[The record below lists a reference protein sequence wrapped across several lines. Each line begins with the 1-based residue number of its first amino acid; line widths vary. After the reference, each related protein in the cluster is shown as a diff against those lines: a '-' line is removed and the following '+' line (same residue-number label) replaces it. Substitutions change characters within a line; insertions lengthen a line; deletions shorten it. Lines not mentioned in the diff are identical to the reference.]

1 MHTLFGEAG
10 SANLVV
16 RHDEIVH
23 GVAFDVFGCVRR
35 YAVGVGMPP
44 ARRPVEAVKQ
54 VSGDESLPDAF
65 QGQSFDLVVDVAVGQ
80 VERRFAPPV
89 RSCRQPYP
97 NAGVLPYEIA
107 VGYDPVLAV
116 YFAPVQQAVFRP
128 SPEVAFVD
136 ERAVTVQQGESR
148 SHFTVRIA
156 VLGRD
161 LDIVQHRI
169 PGVLYDDSVG
179 EIAVAE
185 MRPPHQQVPCL
196 EHPRM
201 VISGVLVGRI
211 EFDRRTVAFFTATS
225 ERSQTVTVSI
235 FVARLK

>member
-1 MHTLFGEAG
+1 
-10 SANLVV
+10 
-16 RHDEIVH
+16 
-23 GVAFDVFGCVRR
+23 
-35 YAVGVGMPP
+35 MPP
-44 ARRPVEAVKQ
+44 ARSPVEAVKQ

-89 RSCRQPYP
+89 RPVGQPYP
-97 NAGVLPYEIA
+97 YPGILPYEIT
-107 VGYDPVLAV
+107 VGYDSVFAV
-116 YFAPVQQAVFRP
+116 YFASVQQTVFRRA
-128 SPEVAFVD
+128 PEVAFID

-185 MRPPHQQVPCL
+185 MRSPYQQVSCL

-201 VISGVLVGRI
+201 VVAGILVGRV
-211 EFDRRTVAFFTATS
+211 ELDGRAEAFFYGDQ
-225 ERSQTVTVSI
+225 RK
-235 FVARLK
+235 VANGHGQHICRQIEIKPSVLVVAD